1 MTKKN
6 IELITISLLILYS
19 IYCSLVIGPSW
30 DEFYHYK
37 NGENIFKYIFSFG
50 SREYTSANFKFH
62 FGLYDFLATFFS
74 KNFTSN
80 YIVQSHHIFNLI
92 FSILSVF
99 GVYQVS
105 KILFNRAVG
114 KIAFIICFL
123 NPIYF
128 GHFSI
133 NPKDTI
139 IAFCYIWIFCIS
151 IKYLLTQNNNKY
163 LFYLILLISLG
174 LSIRLTFIAT
184 LVPIFIIIIVNIFF
198 KNEFIIK
205 KLIKLL
211 RDLFLIIV
219 FSFIITILFWPDTHS
234 NLINLPFIYI
244 KNYFILFMKSDFGLP
259 VGLFNGEFYEVS
271 KTPFNYI
278 FVSFFYKMPIYLLF
292 SIFLLPLLFIDKNFF
307 FSNKIKKINI
317 LFLLLQIIF
326 PVLLIFLFKP
336 GITDGIRYF
345 LYFIPLISILSALS
359 IHYLFSSR
367 YKIIKVIISFL
378 FIINIFIFF
387 KLTPYQYIYSNNL
400 NGKFSNYFNKYE
412 IDYWGVSIKE
422 LLSKAKNDKI
432 FKINKSYRIATCGV
446 NTQIVKYYLDRDFI
460 FEYKFVNSNETYDY
474 IIFVNRVYN
483 EKDNL
488 DLNNVKTCYSN
499 FFKNDIVTIERNGLP
514 IAFIS
519 N

>member
-1 MTKKN
+1 MSKKN
-6 IELITISLLILYS
+6 IELIIISLLILYS
-19 IYCSLVIGPSW
+19 IYCSLIIGPSW

-37 NGENIFKYIFSFG
+37 NGENIFKYIFSLG

-80 YIVQSHHIFNLI
+80 YIIQAHHIFNLI
-92 FSILSVF
+92 FSIFSVF
-99 GVYQVS
+99 GVYQLS
-105 KILFNRAVG
+105 KILFNRTVG

-133 NPKDTI
+133 NPKDII

-151 IKYLLTQNNNKY
+151 IKYLLKQNNNKY
-163 LFYLILLISLG
+163 LIYLILLISLG
-174 LSIRLTFIAT
+174 LSIRLTFVAI
-184 LVPIFIIIIVNIFF
+184 LIPI
-198 KNEFIIK
+198 
-205 KLIKLL
+205 
-211 RDLFLIIV
+211 FLIILFDIYLRKEFAIKIIKILRDIFLIII

-234 NLINLPFIYI
+234 NLITLPFIYI
-244 KNYFILFMKSDFGLP
+244 KNYFILFMNSDFGIP
-259 VGLFNGEFYEVS
+259 IGLFNGEFYKIS
-271 KTPFNYI
+271 NTPLSYM
-278 FVSFFYKMPIYLLF
+278 FVLFFYKMPIYILF
-292 SIFLLPLLFIDKNFF
+292 SIFLLPLIYFDKIFFISK
-307 FSNKIKKINI
+307 KIKKIN
-317 LFLLLQIIF
+317 FFYLLLQIIF
-326 PVLLIFLFKP
+326 PILLILFLKP
-336 GITDGIRYF
+336 GISDGIRYF
-345 LYFIPLISILSALS
+345 LYFIPIISILSALS
-359 IHYLFSSR
+359 IHYCFSSR
-367 YKIIKVIISFL
+367 YKIFKLIIGFL

-422 LLSKAKNDKI
+422 LLSNANKEKI
-432 FKINKSYRIATCGV
+432 FNKNKSYKIATCGV
-446 NTQIVKYYLDRDFI
+446 NTQIIKYYLDRDFGL
-460 FEYKFVNSNETYDY
+460 EYKFVNSNETYDY

-483 EKDNL
+483 EIGNL
-488 DLNNVKTCYSN
+488 DLNKVKTCYDN